1 MDIKSETVIERPIDE
16 VFDFMSR
23 LDNVPLWLDGCKKV
37 WVLEGDPEA
46 VGGKV
51 AHLDEFM
58 GRQFEAHFEVVE
70 WEPKKRMVFEA
81 VSGPFRGT
89 SEETLEEDP
98 DGSTLVAIR
107 IRGEPAGFL
116 KLLGFG
122 AKRMAQQQIDKSI
135 ENLKELLEAEA

>member
-1 MDIKSETVIERPIDE
+1 VDVVSEVVIDRPLDE
-16 VFDFMSR
+16 VFDFMSK
-23 LDNVPLWLDGCKKV
+23 LENVPQWLDGCKKV

-58 GRQFEAHFEVVE
+58 GREFEAHFEVVE

-89 SEETLEEDP
+89 SEEMLQDEG
-98 DGSTLVAIR
+98 DGTLVTIR
-107 IRGEPAGFL
+107 VKGDPAGFL

-122 AKRMAQQQIDKSI
+122 AKRMAQQQIDRSL
-135 ENLKELLEAEA
+135 ENLREILEQDA